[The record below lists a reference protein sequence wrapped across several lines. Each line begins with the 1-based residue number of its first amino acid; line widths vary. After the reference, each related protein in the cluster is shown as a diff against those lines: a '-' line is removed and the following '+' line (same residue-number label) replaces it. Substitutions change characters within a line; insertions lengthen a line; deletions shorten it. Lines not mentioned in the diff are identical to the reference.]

1 MAKRDAK
8 AAIVGFGMS
17 DLSREYTH
25 TSWQLAVI
33 AIHRAIKDAG
43 LNKDDIDGL
52 LINKSPVASLS
63 SLPMDLQDYAGL
75 KDLHL
80 NNVVEAEGSSG
91 VQMVQ
96 QATLAVQSGMASHVV
111 CVFADAPIQPGVS
124 TQEAFGMPLPLMG
137 KTGIEAPMAM
147 YGPVAAYGLG
157 ARRYMHKYGLNE
169 DHLGAVAVSQ
179 REWALKNPLAMMK
192 KPLTMEDHHNSPYV
206 VEPFHLFDC
215 SFPVN
220 GAVAVVVTAAEK
232 AKDMPQPPVYVH
244 GMGQGHRGVTNRRGY
259 ENEINVGAK
268 LAGEKAFAM
277 AGVEPK
283 DIDVAEFYDAFSYCT
298 LLQLELYG
306 FVPEGGAGEFVL
318 SGEIAPGGSFPTN
331 TGGGQL
337 SGYYLQGGTPLS
349 EGVMQTRGN
358 CGERQVKNDLVLSAA
373 YGGRMQFHACMIT
386 SPHFSL

>member
-1 MAKRDAK
+1 MAKTEVMS
-8 AAIVGFGMS
+8 AIVCLGMS

-75 KDLHL
+75 KDLRL

-96 QATLAVQSGMASHVV
+96 QATMAVQSGLASTIV

-124 TQEAFGMPLPLMG
+124 TQTAFGMPLPLMG
-137 KTGIEAPMAM
+137 KTGIEAPTAL

-157 ARRYMHKYGLNE
+157 ARRYMHKYGYTEN
-169 DHLGAVAVSQ
+169 HLGAVAVSQ
-179 REWALKNPLAMMK
+179 RQWALKSPLAMMK

-220 GAVAVVVTAAEK
+220 GAVAVVVTAAER
-232 AKDMPQPPVYVH
+232 AKDMPTPPVYVH
-244 GMGQGHRGVTNRRGY
+244 GMGQGHRGVTNRRGF
-259 ENEINVGAK
+259 EPEVNVGAK
-268 LAGEKAFAM
+268 LAGERAYEM
-277 AGVEPK
+277 AGVTPA

-306 FVPEGGAGEFVL
+306 FVPEGGAGEFVAD
-318 SGEIAPGGSFPTN
+318 GQIAPGGSFPTN

-358 CGERQVKNDLVLSAA
+358 SGERQVKNDLVLSAA

-386 SPHFSL
+386 SPHYTL